1 MAYTALARTWRPKT
15 FAELVGQEHVRRAL
29 MNALESGRV
38 HHAFLFT
45 GTRGVGKTT
54 IARIFA
60 KCLNCET
67 GVTANP
73 CGVCGA
79 CREIDSGRFVDLIE
93 VDAASRTK
101 VDDTRELL
109 DNVQYAPTRG
119 RYKVYLIDE
128 VHMLST
134 HSFNALLKTFE
145 EPPPHVKFL
154 LATTDPQK
162 LPVTVLSRCLQFNL
176 KRLPVAQIS
185 ERMREILE
193 KEGVEF
199 EAAGLRL
206 VAQAADG
213 SMRDGLSLLD
223 QLIAFGGGKAGEEEA
238 RAMLGTIARDHVVR
252 LADLL
257 GAMNVPELLSC
268 ARSLEEFAPDY
279 AQVLDELASL
289 FVRIAMKQA
298 VNDFEGDELYAPEV
312 LERLA
317 KAIPPED
324 VQLYYQ
330 TAIIGRRDLG
340 LAPEPRAGFEM
351 TLLRMIAFRP
361 LGEAEQVRGTS
372 LATGSSGAGGGAAA
386 ARAAA
391 AGRGVSGGAGTRA
404 SGGIG
409 SGAAGV
415 GTGLGSSGGAGMS
428 GGAIG
433 SGAGAAGTGLGSG
446 GVAGTGGSGIGSG
459 AGSAGAGL
467 GSGGGVTVSGGPA
480 MSGAAAAR
488 AAAAGGN
495 AARAAPG
502 GGAAPRG
509 GLSSTGNA
517 GGGSGTASL
526 GSATARDAVGGAA
539 NGGATSAGA
548 ANAGATSAGVAS
560 AGATSAGPANASAM
574 GGGAVGG
581 APSGSAAKA
590 GTGGGSTSAGA
601 SAGPINPEALGG
613 RSAKV
618 GAVTAGAVG
627 SRSSGPGGT
636 NPEGSGTGAQR
647 ASTVRTV
654 IPGTGT
660 RGAGPSDNADFG
672 SAHAVAG
679 AAAGSEGSEPWAAIV
694 ARLELGG
701 AARQLASN
709 CVLLGRQG
717 SVVRLALDARNKN
730 MRTPAQEDKLTQA
743 LSRYF
748 GQPVRLE
755 FEVGATAEET
765 PAQAEQ
771 RVSMEDLDAARR
783 AFESDPGV
791 QGLRE
796 RFGATLLPDTVRPV
810 K

>member
-330 TAIIGRRDLG
+330 TAIVGRRDLG

-372 LATGSSGAGGGAAA
+372 LATGSPGAGGGAAA

-428 GGAIG
+428 GGG

-446 GVAGTGGSGIGSG
+446 G
-459 AGSAGAGL
+459 
-467 GSGGGVTVSGGPA
+467 GVTVSGAPA

-495 AARAAPG
+495 TARGAPG
-502 GGAAPRG
+502 GGVAPRG
-509 GLSSTGNA
+509 GPSSADNA
-517 GGGSGTASL
+517 GGGSGTASV

-539 NGGATSAGA
+539 SGGAANARAANAGA
-548 ANAGATSAGVAS
+548 ANAGAT
-560 AGATSAGPANASAM
+560 
-574 GGGAVGG
+574 GGGAIGG
-581 APSGSAAKA
+581 APSGGAAKA
-590 GTGGGSTSAGA
+590 GAGGGSTSAGV
-601 SAGPINPEALGG
+601 SAGPINPEAVGG

-618 GAVTAGAVG
+618 GAVSVGAVG
-627 SRSSGPGGT
+627 SRSSGPGGA
-636 NPEGSGTGAQR
+636 NPEGPGTGAQR
-647 ASTVRTV
+647 ASTVRTG
-654 IPGTGT
+654 IQGTDN

-679 AAAGSEGSEPWAAIV
+679 AAAAHGSEGSEPWAEIV

-755 FEVGATAEET
+755 FEVGATAAET

-771 RVSMEDLDAARR
+771 RASLEDLEAARR